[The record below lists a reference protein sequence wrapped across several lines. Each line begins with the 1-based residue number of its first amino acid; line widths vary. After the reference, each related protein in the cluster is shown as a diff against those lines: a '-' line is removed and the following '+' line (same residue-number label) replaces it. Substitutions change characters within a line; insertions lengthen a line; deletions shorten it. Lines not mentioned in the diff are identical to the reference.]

1 MNILRRF
8 LFIQFL
14 LTVALAQFDWDDNG
28 VPVRQGVHI
37 EWQRSG
43 DVSPNGDMIFSWSDT
58 RNGIRD
64 VFVQKVST
72 EGEKLWGSE
81 GIAVVTAD
89 GRQEDPI
96 LIADNEGGA
105 FIIWADYKNEPDTE
119 GDILDRLD
127 RLEELETIVENAEN
141 AIDAASSKILNLS
154 MTFTN
159 R

>member
-14 LTVALAQFDWDDNG
+14 LTVTLAQFDWIDDG
-28 VPVRQGVHI
+28 VPLRQGVHI

-81 GIAVVTAD
+81 AVSYTHLTLPTKA
-89 GRQEDPI
+89 
-96 LIADNEGGA
+96 
-105 FIIWADYKNEPDTE
+105 
-119 GDILDRLD
+119 
-127 RLEELETIVENAEN
+127 
-141 AIDAASSKILNLS
+141 
-154 MTFTN
+154 
-159 R
+159 